1 MNESIRP
8 ATRDDL
14 AAIAAIQAASPEA
27 SQWEPASYL
36 EHDCTVAIVDGA
48 VAGFL
53 VSREI
58 AGVHVS
64 HPSGRGEREILN
76 LAVHPSQRRRGVA
89 RRLLENELAGA
100 RGQWFLEVRESNA
113 GARRF
118 YEALGF
124 RVSGQRKDYYR
135 EPPEGAIVMRFF
147 S

>member
-1 MNESIRP
+1 MKESIRP

-36 EHDCTVAIVDGA
+36 EHDCTVGIVDGA

-53 VSREI
+53 VSREV
-58 AGVHVS
+58 AA
-64 HPSGRGEREILN
+64 GEREILN
-76 LAVHPSQRRRGVA
+76 LAVDPVQRRRGVA

-118 YEALGF
+118 YESLGF
-124 RVSGQRKDYYR
+124 RVAGQRKDYYR
-135 EPPEGAIVMRFF
+135 EPPDGAIVMTFF

>member
-8 ATRDDL
+8 ATLRPAARDDL
-14 AAIAAIQAASPEA
+14 AAIAAIQASSPEA

-36 EHDCTVAIVDGA
+36 EHDCVVAIVDGA

-58 AGVHVS
+58 AD
-64 HPSGRGEREILN
+64 GEKEILN
-76 LAVHPSQRRRGVA
+76 LAVDPSQRRRGVA
-89 RRLLENELAGA
+89 RLLLENELAGA

-118 YEALGF
+118 YESLGF
-124 RVSGQRKDYYR
+124 RVTGQRKDYYR